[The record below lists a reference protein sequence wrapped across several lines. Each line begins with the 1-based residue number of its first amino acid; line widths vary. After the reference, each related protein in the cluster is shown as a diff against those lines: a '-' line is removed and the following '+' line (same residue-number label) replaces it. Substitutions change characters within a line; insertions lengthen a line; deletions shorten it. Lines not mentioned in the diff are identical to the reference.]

1 MQLKRQSS
9 KLVKKDAQQEKKG
22 EFENNIQSEIKI
34 KELLKA
40 NYQPTGGLGGGS
52 ELWCRWD
59 LVCSNILFQDEFT
72 LKINNNISHI
82 V

>member
-9 KLVKKDAQQEKKG
+9 KLVKKDPQQEKKG

-40 NYQPTGGLGGGS
+40 N
-52 ELWCRWD
+52 
-59 LVCSNILFQDEFT
+59 
-72 LKINNNISHI
+72 
-82 V
+82 